1 MEYRKLPRGRND
13 ERFSVL
19 GLGMGGIGK
28 TPVNEIEAIV
38 SKAIA
43 HGINF
48 FDLCTAGASYAPSV
62 GQ

>member
-1 MEYRKLPRGRND
+1 MEYRKLPRGRDD

-48 FDLCTAGASYAPSV
+48 LICVRQALLMPPSV